1 MTAQTVLWM
10 FPVLLGLIF
19 LGFPVAFSMM
29 LAALGFGLMR
39 FGGTLVHQFA
49 QRIDDLATNY
59 VLGAIPLFIF
69 MGSILERAGIAER
82 LFDALYMWTRRLPGG
97 LAVAAL
103 LMCTIFAAASG
114 VVGATETLVGMLAI
128 PAMVKRRYDNALIS
142 GTICG
147 GGSLGTIIP
156 PSVPVVVLA
165 PIAALSIG
173 DLLAGIL
180 LPGLLM
186 SGLFILY
193 IVIAC
198 GLKPS
203 LAPPETEPD
212 GRSFAE
218 KIRITLVALIP
229 PGFLIFTVLGT
240 LFMGLA
246 TPTEA
251 AACGSLGVLILAM
264 LYRRMSWHLLYQA
277 TLQTVSLTAM
287 ILAIILAGGMFSG
300 VFFASGGMQATK
312 GVLDA
317 FGLSPWSVIAII
329 LFVAFILGFLIDS
342 ISIILIIVPIAIPL
356 VKSFGIDP
364 LWFSVVLLVMLQ
376 TAYLTPPMAPSI
388 FYLRAIAPPS
398 IRLKDMY
405 WGVIPF
411 IICQLLVLGLLLVAP
426 WLATWMPKVMYGG

>member
-186 SGLFILY
+186 SSLFILY

-251 AACGSLGVLILAM
+251 AACGSLGVLILAV

-411 IICQLLVLGLLLVAP
+411 IICQLVVLGLLIAAP